1 MVKICSIA
9 SDSWLDFLPRNC
21 GTVIP
26 QWNSNAFPY
35 IDTPQMP
42 VDKGFHLARAPTEC
56 APTPAGERVRA
67 RTRAEVPRHGLC
79 MIQVANYTTPILNE
93 ALAVNSELYFI
104 YGLKLV
110 NRYIYDP
117 R

>member
-26 QWNSNAFPY
+26 QWNSNAFTCINAPE
-35 IDTPQMP
+35 MP
-42 VDKGFHLARAPTEC
+42 IDKGFHLARAPTEC
-56 APTPAGERVRA
+56 APTPASERVRA
-67 RTRAEVPRHGLC
+67 RRRTETTRHDLF
-79 MIQVANYTTPILNE
+79 MIQVANYTTPILNK
-93 ALAVNSELYFI
+93 AHVANSELYLI
-104 YGLKLV
+104 VSLYLLS
-110 NRYIYDP
+110 RY

>member
-1 MVKICSIA
+1 MVKICSML
-9 SDSWLDFLPRNC
+9 SDSWLDFLPRDC

-26 QWNSNAFPY
+26 QWNSNAFTC

-42 VDKGFHLARAPTEC
+42 IDKGFPLARAPTEC

-67 RTRAEVPRHGLC
+67 RGRTDRHRHGLY
-79 MIQVANYTTPILNE
+79 MIQVANYTTPIPKE

-104 YGLKLV
+104 YSLNIL
-110 NRYIYDP
+110 NRY

>member
-1 MVKICSIA
+1 MEKICSIA

-26 QWNSNAFPY
+26 QWNSNAFTH

-42 VDKGFHLARAPTEC
+42 IDKGFHLARAPTEC

-67 RTRAEVPRHGLC
+67 RTRAEVPHHGLF
-79 MIQVANYTTPILNE
+79 MIQVANYTTPIPNE
-93 ALAVNSELYFI
+93 ALAVNSELYLI
-104 YGLKLV
+104 VGSYLLSRWG
-110 NRYIYDP
+110 
-117 R
+117 

>member
-26 QWNSNAFPY
+26 QWNSNAFTH
-35 IDTPQMP
+35 IDTPEMP
-42 VDKGFHLARAPTEC
+42 IDKGFHLARAPADW
-56 APTPAGERVRA
+56 APAPASGRVRA

-79 MIQVANYTTPILNE
+79 MITVANYTTSIQNE
-93 ALAVNSELYFI
+93 ALVANSELYLI
-104 YGLKLV
+104 YSLNIL
-110 NRYIYDP
+110 NRC

>member
-26 QWNSNAFPY
+26 QWNSNAFTY
-35 IDTPQMP
+35 IDTPEMP
-42 VDKGFHLARAPTEC
+42 IDKGFHLARAPTDW
-56 APTPAGERVRA
+56 APAPASGRGRA

-79 MIQVANYTTPILNE
+79 MITVANYTTLIPNE
-93 ALAVNSELYFI
+93 ALVANSELYLI
-104 YGLKLV
+104 VGSYLLSRCG
-110 NRYIYDP
+110 
-117 R
+117 

>member
-26 QWNSNAFPY
+26 QWNSNAFTH

-42 VDKGFHLARAPTEC
+42 IDKGFHLARAPTEC

-67 RTRAEVPRHGLC
+67 RGRTEPPRHGLYLVK
-79 MIQVANYTTPILNE
+79 VANYTTAIPNE
-93 ALAVNSELYFI
+93 ALVANSELYLI
-104 YGLKLV
+104 YGLNLL
-110 NRYIYDP
+110 NRCIYDP

>member
-26 QWNSNAFPY
+26 QWNSNAWSQ
-35 IDTPQMP
+35 INTPQMP
-42 VDKGFHLARAPTEC
+42 IDKGFHLARAPTEC

-67 RTRAEVPRHGLC
+67 RWRTEQPRHGLC
-79 MIQVANYTTPILNE
+79 MIQVANYTTLIPNE
-93 ALAVNSELYFI
+93 ALVVNSELCLI
-104 YGLKLV
+104 YGLNLL
-110 NRYIYDP
+110 NRNE
-117 R
+117 